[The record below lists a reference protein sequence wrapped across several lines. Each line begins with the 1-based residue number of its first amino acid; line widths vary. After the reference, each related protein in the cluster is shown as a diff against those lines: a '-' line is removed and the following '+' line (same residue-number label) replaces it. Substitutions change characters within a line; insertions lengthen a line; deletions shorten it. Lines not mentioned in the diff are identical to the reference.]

1 MYMFCK
7 LLSGLF
13 FKIFYRV
20 KIEGE
25 INIPDNKGFLI
36 CSNHIHAFDPALV
49 VMATKR
55 KISFMVKQELFN
67 VPVLKTILKKSGAFP
82 VDRSKGDMESI
93 KTAIEILKTENV
105 LSIFPEGTRHKDGVF
120 RDIKKGAAMVAV
132 RANSRIVPM
141 RIIGNYRLFSKMIIR
156 IGEPIEAAGL
166 NKNELTEKLRIAIEE
181 LA

>member
-1 MYMFCK
+1 MYTFCK
-7 LLSGLF
+7 ILSGLF

-25 INIPDNKGFLI
+25 INIPDEQGFMI

-55 KISFMVKQELFN
+55 KISFMVKKELFEMPIVRAIMKN
-67 VPVLKTILKKSGAFP
+67 AGAFP

-93 KTAIEILKTENV
+93 KTAINILKDNNV
-105 LSIFPEGTRHKDGVF
+105 ISIFPEGTRHRDGVF
-120 RDIKKGAAMVAV
+120 RDIKKGAAMIAI
-132 RANSRIVPM
+132 RANSKIVPM
-141 RIIGNYRLFSKMIIR
+141 RIIGNYKPFSKMIVR
-156 IGEPIEAAGL
+156 IGEPIETVGL
-166 NKNELTEKLRIAIEE
+166 NKNDLTEKLQIAIEK